1 MSKPE
6 ILVNNLTVGYGKEVV
21 LEDMNLEFKDYG
33 IVQVLGPNGAGKTTL
48 LKAIVGIIKPF
59 KGKIIVNGEEVT
71 GNPGK
76 AGRHVG
82 YVPQLLTATAM
93 TYPVTPWELVESSLL
108 MYRKKWPRLIAGT
121 SIRVRVREVLR
132 LVGLPEE
139 AWNKSFW
146 ELSGGQRQ
154 RVLIARALVH
164 DPPILVMDEPLASVD
179 PAGRAE
185 IAALIG
191 ALSSRKL
198 VIVASHDPMLLL
210 PYTKQVVLLNR
221 RLYVVGEPSR
231 VLTLENTR
239 KIYGESALFVK
250 EHIHISD
257 AHIP

>member
-6 ILVNNLTVGYGKEVV
+6 VIVNDLTVGYGKEVV
-21 LEDMNLEFKDYG
+21 LEDMNLEFKDHG

-48 LKAIVGIIKPF
+48 LKTIIGIIKPF

-71 GNPGK
+71 GNPSK
-76 AGRHVG
+76 AGKHVG
-82 YVPQLLTATAM
+82 YVPQLLTTTTSA
-93 TYPVTPWELVESSLL
+93 YPVTPWELVESSLL
-108 MYRKKWPRLIAGT
+108 MYRRKWPRLIADKNT
-121 SIRVRVREVLR
+121 QTRVREVLR

-191 ALSSRKL
+191 TLSSKKL

-221 RLYVVGEPSR
+221 RVYIVGRPSET
-231 VLTLENTR
+231 LTLENTR